1 MRYFI
6 EFSFNGTKY
15 HGWQVQPNASSVQE
29 ILENALSVLLKEKI
43 SVVGCGRTD
52 SGVHA
57 EQFFAHFDFDQ
68 IIDTGNLRYKLNIF
82 LPADIA
88 VQSVFRTED
97 SLHARFGAISRT
109 YQYRIS
115 LSKDPFHKD
124 TLLQYPFKN
133 LDVSL
138 MNEGAK
144 TLLNFTNFKCFSRS
158 RTDVKTYDCEITE
171 AFWTK
176 SGDVLVF
183 QITANRFL
191 RNMVRAI
198 VGTLL
203 DIGQGKMTITDL
215 KNTIESGER
224 SKAGASVK
232 AQGLFLTK
240 IVYPSNSFKT
250 NGEK

>member
-6 EFSFNGTKY
+6 EFSFNGTNY
-15 HGWQVQPNASSVQE
+15 HGWQIQPNASSIQE
-29 ILENALSVLLKEKI
+29 VLEDALSVLLKEKMSI
-43 SVVGCGRTD
+43 VGCGRTD

-57 EQFFAHFDFDQ
+57 EQFFAHFDTSQ
-68 IIDTGNLRYKLNIF
+68 MIDTGNLRYKLNIF

-88 VQSVFRTED
+88 IRSVVMTDD
-97 SLHARFGAISRT
+97 SLHARFGAVSRT

-115 LSKDPFHKD
+115 LSKDPFHID
-124 TLLQYPFKN
+124 TLLQFPFKN

-138 MNEGAK
+138 MNEGAQ
-144 TLLNFTNFKCFSRS
+144 TLLNYSNFKCFSRS
-158 RTDVKTYDCEITE
+158 RTDVKTYDCKITE
-171 AFWTK
+171 SFWSK

-203 DIGQGKMTITDL
+203 DIGQGKMTIDDL

-232 AQGLFLTK
+232 AHGLFLTK
-240 IVYPSNSFKT
+240 IVYPSNCFIT
-250 NGEK
+250 NGEN